1 MNLKRSLHLSLLL
14 LSTLATAAAEVPSL
28 INYQGRLVNA
38 DGAAQS
44 GQKSFLLEVFG
55 AASGGSLLYRE
66 EVGNITLGEGGVYS
80 FQFGATGTSNTQITE
95 IIGTGSE
102 AVLYQQV
109 LSNLP
114 VVAGSVSVNDG
125 TYTWSQASG
134 SSNEDDFSAA
144 FSTNLNRITVNYFS
158 GAPNDGRSI
167 DVTYRYES
175 EGIVGALS
183 SGGEHWLQLTI
194 DGDVQA
200 TRERVLAVPFALRAG
215 GLTEGARRKGKK
227 IYISYL
233 YISATSVAEYTF
245 SGHRS
250 GGNKLAMFAVPQG
263 AKKITSVRV
272 GMNANDGRSLS
283 VPMELLTPQD
293 PLEDPNA
300 NEIRWEELDEAL
312 FATNEQHTFVQ
323 RNLDWDLEAGKV
335 HLLRFRS
342 AVFGVSGYLF
352 GSLTLEYEY

>member
-1 MNLKRSLHLSLLL
+1 MKHLPLFLLL
-14 LSTLATAAAEVPSL
+14 TLATAVAEVPSL
-28 INYQGRLVNA
+28 INYQGRLVTA

-44 GQKSFLLEVFG
+44 GQKTFLLQVFG

-66 EVGNITLGEGGVYS
+66 EIGNITLGEGGVYS
-80 FQFGATGTSNTQITE
+80 FQFGGSGTSNAQITE
-95 IIGTGSE
+95 TIGTGGE

-114 VVAGSVSVNDG
+114 VVAGSVSVSDG

-175 EGIVGALS
+175 EGITGALS

-215 GLTEGARRKGKK
+215 GILGRDR
-227 IYISYL
+227 
-233 YISATSVAEYTF
+233 
-245 SGHRS
+245 
-250 GGNKLAMFAVPQG
+250 
-263 AKKITSVRV
+263 AKSHFYV
-272 GMNANDGRSLS
+272 
-283 VPMELLTPQD
+283 
-293 PLEDPNA
+293 
-300 NEIRWEELDEAL
+300 
-312 FATNEQHTFVQ
+312 HTFPATHEN
-323 RNLDWDLEAGKV
+323 RTSDLLNPPHSLEHGNDRETFRFILPAGTTKAIDFTS
-335 HLLRFRS
+335 RFRVRGAGYRVTIHAEIYQLDHGEPPELIDS
-342 AVFGVSGYLF
+342 RDLVLPPNQEDRTMLVGVPLNITVDPRQLHILCVWS
-352 GSLTLEYEY
+352 SLTGLGEGRYTNMYGQHATLTYEE